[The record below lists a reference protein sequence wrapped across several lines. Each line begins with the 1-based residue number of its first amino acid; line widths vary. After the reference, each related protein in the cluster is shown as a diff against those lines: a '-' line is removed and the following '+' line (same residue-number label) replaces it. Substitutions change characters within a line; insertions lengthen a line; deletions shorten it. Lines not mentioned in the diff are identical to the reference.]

1 MLRDLA
7 AKKDREVIR
16 LGTQLEVSRS
26 QQFGALQPTS
36 TFNANPT
43 IGGNGELIMTR
54 NSGIKELPEA
64 HERIEQLEVQIEYLQ
79 DHVDALE
86 KV

>member
-1 MLRDLA
+1 MSLRELA
-7 AKKDREVIR
+7 SKKDRELLR

-26 QQFGALQPTS
+26 QQFGALQPT
-36 TFNANPT
+36 NANPV
-43 IGGNGELIMTR
+43 INAKGDMVSSR
-54 NSGIKELPEA
+54 NAGIQELPEA

-86 KV
+86 KVI

>member
-1 MLRDLA
+1 MA
-7 AKKDREVIR
+7 AKKDRELIR

-26 QQFGALQPTS
+26 QQFGAFQPT
-36 TFNANPT
+36 NINPVV
-43 IGGNGELIMTR
+43 IDKGELVSGR
-54 NSGIKELPEA
+54 NAGIKELPVA

-86 KV
+86 RVLKRI